1 MEDFNLS
8 YPIQRRKTIE
18 VKVGD
23 VGIGGS
29 NPVRVQSMTNTDTMD
44 TEKTARQVMN
54 LVDCGCE
61 IVRITASEIDT
72 ARNLYNIKNFLVKHN
87 YNVPLVADIHF
98 NPKAAEQAA
107 KIVEKVRI
115 NPGNYVDKKA
125 KEVKTEEQ
133 YKEILEKAKENI
145 FPLIDICKT
154 HHTAI
159 RIGVNHGSLSQRIIN
174 KYGNTPYAM
183 AVSAMEFLKM
193 FSEMDFNQ
201 IIVSMKA
208 SDTKVMNYSNR
219 LLVDMM
225 NKENMMFPIHIGVTE
240 AGGGQDGRIKSISGI
255 CSLLSLG
262 IGDTIRVSL
271 TEKPENEI
279 PVAKDIVRSYSYITD
294 KEQQKPINSLMPKT
308 LSLNSSYK
316 KQYLE
321 WQTKQGEKINL
332 NKIKVDNVLSSCL
345 NDKQPL
351 TLTYDEKNKNLT
363 KIIGDSAT
371 LLMEGVVKELDFKDK
386 NLAMDILQ
394 AVGDKYY
401 KAEFVACPSCGRT
414 KYDIQSALEK
424 VKESCSHL
432 KGLKIAVMGCIV
444 NGPGEITDADYGYI
458 GCGGKKVN
466 LYRQN
471 KLIFNSIP
479 EENAIDYLIKMIK
492 EDGKWIEKK

>member
-23 VGIGGS
+23 VGIGGD

-44 TEKTARQVMN
+44 TEATARQVMS

-98 NPKAAEQAA
+98 NPKAAEEAA

-115 NPGNYVDKKA
+115 NPGNYVDKKSN
-125 KEVKTEEQ
+125 EVKTEEE

-145 FPLIDICKT
+145 LPLIDICKN

-183 AVSAMEFLKM
+183 AMSAMEFLRM
-193 FSEMDFNQ
+193 FNEMDFNQ
-201 IIVSMKA
+201 IVISMKA

-225 NKENMMFPIHIGVTE
+225 NKENMMFPIHLGVTE
-240 AGGGQDGRIKSISGI
+240 AGGGEDGRIKSISGI
-255 CSLLSLG
+255 SSLLSLG

-279 PVAKDIVRSYSYITD
+279 PVAKDIVRSYSYIND
-294 KEQQKPINSLMPKT
+294 KEVLNPLTHLEPET

-316 KQYLE
+316 KQYLD
-321 WQTKQGEKINL
+321 WEKKEGKEINL
-332 NKIKVDNVLSSCL
+332 NKIRVDKVLYSSL
-345 NDKQPL
+345 KDKQPL
-351 TLTYDEKNKNLT
+351 TLTYDKQDKDIT

-371 LLMEGVVKELDFKDK
+371 LLMEGVVKDLHF
-386 NLAMDILQ
+386 Q
-394 AVGDKYY
+394 
-401 KAEFVACPSCGRT
+401 R
-414 KYDIQSALEK
+414 
-424 VKESCSHL
+424 
-432 KGLKIAVMGCIV
+432 
-444 NGPGEITDADYGYI
+444 
-458 GCGGKKVN
+458 
-466 LYRQN
+466 
-471 KLIFNSIP
+471 
-479 EENAIDYLIKMIK
+479 
-492 EDGKWIEKK
+492 

>member
-1 MEDFNLS
+1 MKNFNLT
-8 YPIQRRKTIE
+8 YPIQRKKTIE

-23 VGIGGS
+23 VGIGGD
-29 NPVRVQSMTNTDTMD
+29 NPIRVQSMTNTDTMD
-44 TEKTARQVMN
+44 TETTARQVMS

-61 IVRITASEIDT
+61 IVRITASEITT

-98 NPKAAEQAA
+98 NPKAAEEAA
-107 KIVEKVRI
+107 NIVEKVRI
-115 NPGNYVDKKA
+115 NPGNYVDKKGN
-125 KEVKTEEQ
+125 EVKTDEE
-133 YKEILEKAKENI
+133 YKAVLEKAKENI
-145 FPLIDICKT
+145 LPLIDICKN

-183 AVSAMEFLKM
+183 AMSAMEFLRM
-193 FSEMDFNQ
+193 FNEMDFNQ
-201 IIVSMKA
+201 IVISMKA

-240 AGGGQDGRIKSISGI
+240 AGGGEDGRIKSISGI
-255 CSLLSLG
+255 SSLLSLG

-279 PVAKDIVRSYSYITD
+279 PVAKDIVRNYSYLNN
-294 KEQQKPINSLMPKT
+294 KEPLTPINPLTPEI

-316 KQYLE
+316 KQYLD
-321 WQTKQGEKINL
+321 WEKKEGKEINL
-332 NKIKVDNVLSSCL
+332 NEIRVDKVLYSSL
-345 NDKQPL
+345 KDEQPL
-351 TLTYDEKNKNLT
+351 NLIYNKQDKNIT

-371 LLMEGVVKELDFKDK
+371 LLMEGVVKDLHFEDK

-471 KLIFNSIP
+471 KLIYNSIP